1 MLNGRSRSNHGE
13 KVMYSIWDTS
23 SFWAIEVDIF
33 VFEAELIPSTI
44 KQRTENATT
53 KVSLGSARQFIPD
66 KDSPDERSYL
76 RTVDD
81 LRGPCFAWWWSLS
94 CKVGLQFVEFRRTMK
109 TKSGLFTDGWTQKA
123 ATKFSQF
130 FHTSR
135 SVLVRWLSC
144 ESHSEVLESKIW
156 HQQHND
162 QRREK
167 RVIRC
172 YQVKSVCLLFPRYFV
187 CAQKT
192 HALPWV
198 LVGT

>member
-44 KQRTENATT
+44 KQRTENPTT

-130 FHTSR
+130 FHTSM
-135 SVLVRWLSC
+135 SVLVRWLRVNLIRKFWKARSGIN
-144 ESHSEVLESKIW
+144 STTTSDVKNALS
-156 HQQHND
+156 D
-162 QRREK
+162 
-167 RVIRC
+167 VIRS
-172 YQVKSVCLLFPRYFV
+172 KAFVCFFRDTSSAPKKQMLFPES
-187 CAQKT
+187 
-192 HALPWV
+192 
-198 LVGT
+198 